1 VIKLK
6 QINLP
11 VFLIGAGIVH
21 LIGLAALLPMLITLP
36 GPGGEIEPNSVAVDV
51 EIIPATPPSP
61 KVEPEVE
68 PEVDRTSALPAAPQ
82 TPETTASTEPDQP
95 PTPGESAAQIE
106 PKDAAPA
113 AVANVSPE
121 AAPSTEEPA
130 TDAAPL
136 KEKTEVEGKGGKP
149 AKLTR
154 TAPKKRVISSAKGKS
169 VGRRPAR
176 SKASSQPPY
185 KGPFSALFNAP
196 PGATGKKRK

>member
-1 VIKLK
+1 MIKLK

-21 LIGLAALLPMLITLP
+21 LVGLAALLPMLITLP

-82 TPETTASTEPDQP
+82 TPEAPASTEPEQP
-95 PTPGESAAQIE
+95 PTPGESAAQPE

-113 AVANVSPE
+113 AVANVSPV
-121 AAPSTEEPA
+121 AA
-130 TDAAPL
+130 
-136 KEKTEVEGKGGKP
+136 
-149 AKLTR
+149 
-154 TAPKKRVISSAKGKS
+154 
-169 VGRRPAR
+169 RRP
-176 SKASSQPPY
+176 
-185 KGPFSALFNAP
+185 
-196 PGATGKKRK
+196 